1 MADDEFFHEVRLLQR
16 RTRCS
21 NFVCEEFVKTYKKF
35 TPVPVTKRMDEFDDL
50 AKKAAGCNYIVLHGC
65 PECNR
70 HIYLPTDK
78 AKSCPFVKED
88 GNICAHPR
96 FNEHGKAF
104 EVIRRSLNYILFVPS
119 YKKCSCIF
127 VLLIVSLILFTII
140 DCTIFVAQRAF
151 YYSIRERL
159 KAFLRIPG
167 FRELLEHERLRPR
180 GPGNMMMDTY
190 DSPAWQ
196 KFMGDPGYPCKRIG
210 LQGCTDGFQ
219 AHVSGVLSMKPFMLA
234 NFSLPPALRFKTQF
248 MFLMMLLPVNAKG
261 YGLKKY
267 FDFAA
272 NFELNSL
279 YNTGESGVRVKI
291 FSLSLDTPGR
301 HELLGAQNLVK
312 LV

>member
-1 MADDEFFHEVRLLQR
+1 MADDEFLHEVRLLQR

-21 NFVCEEFVKTYKKF
+21 NFVCEEFVKTYKNF
-35 TPVPVTKRMDEFDDL
+35 SPDPVKTRTVKTRIREFDNR
-50 AKKAAGCNYIVLHGC
+50 AKNAAGCNYIILHGC

-70 HIYLPTDK
+70 HVYLPTDK
-78 AKSCPFVKED
+78 ATSCPFVKQD
-88 GNICAHPR
+88 GNVCAHPR
-96 FNEHGKAF
+96 FDEHGKAF
-104 EVIRRSLNYILFVPS
+104 EVILLLVPS
-119 YKKCSCIF
+119 YKCSCIF
-127 VLLIVSLILFTII
+127 VLLILFII
-140 DCTIFVAQRAF
+140 IYCTVFVAQRAF

-167 FRELLEHERLRPR
+167 FRQLLEHERLRPR
-180 GPGNMMMDTY
+180 GPGNLMMDTY
-190 DSPAWQ
+190 DSPSWK
-196 KFMGDPGYPCKRIG
+196 KFMGDPGYPCSRIG

-279 YNTGESGVRVKI
+279 YHTGESGIKVKI

-301 HELLGAQNLVK
+301 HELLGARNFVVK